1 MTDPTS
7 SAATPSGTS
16 VPGGG
21 RGSGGAPSGLW
32 QRLAYLLVV
41 LAMHRAAKQ
50 IREIKEAESR
60 IRDGD
65 EQALTRHAE
74 RVSSARSAAEQRLTT
89 LNFGMPR
96 EDIAAALVDAIT
108 WAESS
113 PVAAKALE
121 ELTGFYELHYGLKIS
136 PSGRTLEVDP
146 DYPATSMQA
155 GVEEAASFYREK
167 AAAAAV
173 STLVAATPL
182 PAPAQAQIADV
193 VTAWVGNTAEPAAL
207 TPQAIQQ
214 RRNELEIRLQ
224 ATDLSA
230 HDRAESLFLIDY
242 LTGNAAKS
250 GVDLLDTSV
259 LHLTAPA
266 PAPST
271 PRSDDQPLASTTV
284 PAPEQRTVSDSNPH
298 QPANPADAAAQP
310 APSNGHHTPGAG
322 DFGEGG
328 GYPVSPT
335 PPPATS
341 YPPADD
347 RPAPL
352 PPTGAR
358 PADHLPPVP
367 LDTAE
372 PPVAPRAAPGVDR
385 EQTTRL
391 LSDYAEDVK
400 KAYRLADELAVDT
413 NMVIS
418 DDMHQLTDRL
428 RTQRH
433 QLDAIADHGPGLAEV
448 ERTQIRA
455 VLYDIDAGKTSL
467 PALLWVDEP
476 YKRAA
481 DENLHRQRGQ
491 QIATSA
497 VTAVTETLDNAG
509 ALAQPSGSKRL
520 PDALRAPLDTLLTSL
535 RPDTGPLQ
543 QRRDAYTA
551 AADQLGH
558 HLTSLG
564 VDEDTRRRVD
574 DFVRFDMPNE
584 RYARRPDRVVNHL
597 TGLLD
602 HTGVLQPAQNS
613 RSVDV
618 EVVSKSMRNLSEI
631 IGTVASGSG
640 NRDQLRRRY
649 RTAMDNLGRHLL
661 DAGVDDTTRQAVRA
675 IIDDRARAASE
686 HAITGR
692 QRRSKWAERNL
703 PRTGSQPATSTAAPN
718 QPGGASPPST
728 AAPPQRPST
737 QRPRRKTYS
746 PFQRRKQLRQQ
757 HFRADP
763 GARTSTRV

>member
-1 MTDPTS
+1 MADPTS
-7 SAATPSGTS
+7 SAATAGAS
-16 VPGGG
+16 VPGGA
-21 RGSGGAPSGLW
+21 RGSGAAPSGLW
-32 QRLAYLLVV
+32 QRLAYLLVA

-65 EQALTRHAE
+65 EQALTRHAQ
-74 RVSSARSAAEQRLTT
+74 RVSTARSAAEQRLTT
-89 LNFGMPR
+89 LNLGMPR

-121 ELTGFYELHYGLKIS
+121 DLIGFYELHYGLMIS
-136 PSGRTLEVDP
+136 PSGRTLGVDP
-146 DYPATSMQA
+146 DYPASSMQA

-182 PAPAQAQIADV
+182 PAPAQAQVAELV
-193 VTAWVGNTAEPAAL
+193 SAWVGNTAEPAAL
-207 TPQAIQQ
+207 TPQAIHQ
-214 RRNELEIRLQ
+214 RRNELETQLQ
-224 ATDLSA
+224 ATDLSP

-259 LHLTAPA
+259 LHLTTPPSAPPMPA
-266 PAPST
+266 PGDQAP
-271 PRSDDQPLASTTV
+271 ASTTV
-284 PAPEQRTVSDSNPH
+284 PAPEQRTAPDSIPH
-298 QPANPADAAAQP
+298 QPADPADSTAQA
-310 APSNGHHTPGAG
+310 APSDGHHISPTG
-322 DFGEGG
+322 DSGDGGG
-328 GYPVSPT
+328 GYPVSSNPS
-335 PPPATS
+335 PAPS
-341 YPPADD
+341 YPSAADP
-347 RPAPL
+347 PAPL
-352 PPTGAR
+352 PPTGTR

-367 LDTAE
+367 VDTAE
-372 PPVAPRAAPGVDR
+372 PPVTPPAAAGVDR
-385 EQTTRL
+385 EQVTRL

-400 KAYRLADELAVDT
+400 KAYRLADELATDPS
-413 NMVIS
+413 MVIN

-491 QIATSA
+491 QIASSA
-497 VTAVTETLDNAG
+497 VTTVTEMLSNAG
-509 ALAQPSGSKRL
+509 PFAQPPESTRL
-520 PDALRAPLDTLLTSL
+520 PDELRAPLDTMLTSL

-551 AADQLGH
+551 AADQLGDQ
-558 HLTSLG
+558 LTGLG

-584 RYARRPDRVVNHL
+584 RYASRPDRVVKHL

-602 HTGVLQPAQNS
+602 HTGVLLPARNS
-613 RSVDV
+613 RGVDV
-618 EVVSKSMRNLSEI
+618 EAVTKSMRNLSEI
-631 IGTVASGSG
+631 IGTVASGTG

-649 RTAMDNLGRHLL
+649 QTAMDNLRRHLL
-661 DAGVDDTTRQAVRA
+661 DAGVDDNTRQAVRA
-675 IIDDRARAASE
+675 VIDDRARAASE

-703 PRTGSQPATSTAAPN
+703 PRTGNQPAPSTAAPN

-728 AAPPQRPST
+728 AAPPQRPHT
-737 QRPRRKTYS
+737 QRPLRKTYS

-763 GARTSTRV
+763 GARTTRV